1 MHIMFGC
8 CFHPKWLRPTVDAV
22 NLVLMKQKD
31 RILTYIV
38 LHSHGLSWF
47 QEDQMTQKTFQL
59 SDCVELQ
66 PRPSSLYLIF
76 SPFSISNT
84 SSFYW
89 NDSISLS
96 CYSFF
101 AMSPSL
107 FSFFLSLFTLFS
119 HLPFFFFFCF
129 NFPSATCLSSVFHL
143 NFFDFTVKK
152 KKKLLFLI
160 MAYSSEGRL
169 KKKTKQQNNLC
180 TNDEHFYIFFSY
192 FLITSRKYIFLSFKF
207 LYRCVFLILTLIF
220 KSSSAETACELRF
233 LFCNFFF

>member
-152 KKKLLFLI
+152 KKTFI
-160 MAYSSEGRL
+160 FNNGIFFWGSV
-169 KKKTKQQNNLC
+169 KKKNKTTKQFVYKWR
-180 TNDEHFYIFFSY
+180 T
-192 FLITSRKYIFLSFKF
+192 FLH
-207 LYRCVFLILTLIF
+207 
-220 KSSSAETACELRF
+220 
-233 LFCNFFF
+233 FFFVLPNNIQEIHLRIF